1 MSTVSLVCCHP
12 IISIL
17 KRPKEVLLIPNM
29 EVVPCSLA
37 AMVIILAAAMNI
49 KHLDKNPERSDN
61 EAIAPTN

>member
-1 MSTVSLVCCHP
+1 M
-12 IISIL
+12 ISIL